1 MTFRQALTQARAR
14 LLQAG
19 FLPRQAEA
27 EARQLV
33 AWLAGEGVG
42 LWRRIDAEMT
52 GEQQRQL
59 EDALERRAGNEPL
72 QLIIGS
78 VEFYGLRLA
87 VRPGVLIPRPETEL
101 LVELALRL
109 IEDVTAP
116 RLLDVGTGSGAIALA
131 IKHQRPDAV
140 VYASDVSPAALELA
154 RKNAANLELDVDFLA
169 APLTAGLDGLDL
181 IVSNPPYL
189 PAGDEAAAPPELAW
203 EAREALY
210 AGADGL
216 NVARP
221 LIDEAARAL
230 KPGGWL
236 ALELDP
242 RNIELAAEYAANQGF
257 TNLASHP
264 DLSGAPR
271 FLSGRRG

>member
-1 MTFRQALTQARAR
+1 MTFRQALTQARVR

-59 EDALERRAGNEPL
+59 EDALERRAGNVPL

-78 VEFYGLRLA
+78 VEFFGLRLV
-87 VRPGVLIPRPETEL
+87 VRSGVLIPRPETEL

-109 IEDVTAP
+109 VGDVTTP

-131 IKHQRPDAV
+131 IKQRRPDAV

-154 RKNAANLELDVDFLA
+154 RKNAANLELKVNFLA

-230 KPGGWL
+230 KPRGWL

-242 RNIELAAEYAANQGF
+242 RNVETAAEYAAGRGF
-257 TNLASHP
+257 TDLTIQP
-264 DLSGAPR
+264 DLSGASR

>member
-1 MTFRQALTQARAR
+1 MTFRQALTHARAR

-19 FLPRQAEA
+19 SSPRQAEA
-27 EARQLV
+27 EARQLIG
-33 AWLAGEGVG
+33 WLAVEGVD
-42 LWRRIDAEMT
+42 LWRRIDAEMA
-52 GEQQRQL
+52 GEQQQKL
-59 EDALERRAGNEPL
+59 EDALKRRISGEPL

-78 VEFYGLRLA
+78 VEFFGLRLA

-101 LVELALRL
+101 LVELALGL
-109 IEDVTAP
+109 VEGATAL
-116 RLLDVGTGSGAIALA
+116 RVLDVGTGSGAIALA
-131 IKHQRPDAV
+131 IKRQRPGAV

-154 RKNAANLELDVDFLA
+154 RENAAAHGLDVTLLHA
-169 APLTAGLDGLDL
+169 SLTAGLSDLDL

-189 PAGDEAAAPPELAW
+189 PASDEASAPIELSR
-203 EAREALY
+203 EANEALY
-210 AGADGL
+210 AGEDGL
-216 NVARP
+216 AVARP
-221 LIDEAARAL
+221 LIDAAGTAL

-242 RNIELAAEYAANQGF
+242 RNVETAAEYAADRGF
-257 TNLASHP
+257 TDLAIHP

>member
-1 MTFRQALTQARAR
+1 MTFRQALTHTRAR
-14 LLQAG
+14 LIEAG
-19 FLPRQAEA
+19 FSPRQAGA

-42 LWRRIDAEMT
+42 LWRRMDAEMT
-52 GEQQRQL
+52 GEQQKLL
-59 EDALERRAGNEPL
+59 EDAFRRRAGGEPL

-78 VEFYGLRLA
+78 VEFFGLRLA

-109 IEDVTAP
+109 IGDVTAP

-131 IKHQRPDAV
+131 IKQQRPDAV

-154 RKNAANLELDVDFLA
+154 RKNAADLELEVNFLA
-169 APLTAGLDGLDL
+169 ASLTAGLSGLDL

-210 AGADGL
+210 AGVDGL

-221 LIDEAARAL
+221 LIGEAAGAL

-242 RNIELAAEYAANQGF
+242 RNVETAAEYAANRGF
-257 TNLASHP
+257 TDLAIHP